1 MAMQQG
7 RASSRRTTR
16 LACKPFR
23 SLADCGSTPTVVGR
37 GPVVGRTLVSSGPDA
52 AFAIFLTRFANQVHK
67 VFFGPLPSHYR
78 CGTRLSRLP
87 GCRRYIL
94 SQPAHVK
101 SLADVADERVEGLP
115 VRGAVEA
122 I

>member
-1 MAMQQG
+1 MQQG

-16 LACKPFR
+16 LACKPTRVTCRLRLYSDGRR
-23 SLADCGSTPTVVGR
+23 SRAGRRPDPGELWSRRGFCDFPDAFCESSTQSIFWSTTDAAHASRVSR
-37 GPVVGRTLVSSGPDA
+37 GAEDVSSS
-52 AFAIFLTRFANQVHK
+52 T
-67 VFFGPLPSHYR
+67 
-78 CGTRLSRLP
+78 
-87 GCRRYIL
+87 
-94 SQPAHVK
+94 AHSARVK